1 MLQKAIRR
9 QKVRPVGES
18 EAGGFERKI
27 GGQSLWNLE
36 LGGVKSFELLKP
48 VTLVLS
54 QPAAMGRPEGWGI
67 PRGSQAISKTGRGG
81 ILCGGN
87 NEATESHAWK
97 AGGTHLRGDSHQPQ
111 HLCLGSQDLMDF

>member
-18 EAGGFERKI
+18 DAGGFERKI

-54 QPAAMGRPEGWGI
+54 EPAAMGRPEGWGI

-81 ILCGGN
+81 VSCVGEITKQQSLTHGKCG
-87 NEATESHAWK
+87 EPT
-97 AGGTHLRGDSHQPQ
+97 
-111 HLCLGSQDLMDF
+111 